1 MAQYEAH
8 VSGNYKQIVEF
19 IHKELWQQSTSLSLE
34 EQFSKTVNGKQV
46 EMRVYERY
54 SYLGGN
60 RASLSVLFIETEDGA
75 DICGAATGGS
85 NAVFWKINTFGE
97 SAFLETLEI
106 AVSAWNQQKP

>member
-8 VSGNYKQIVEF
+8 VSGDYKQIVEF
-19 IHKELWQQSTSLSLE
+19 IHKELWEQSTSLSLE
-34 EQFSKTVNGKQV
+34 EQFRKTVGGKQV
-46 EMRVYERY
+46 EMRVYEH
-54 SYLGGN
+54 LGGN
-60 RASLSVLFIETEDGA
+60 RASLSVLFIENGDGA

-106 AVSAWNQQKP
+106 AVSAWNRQKL